1 MEDKSQYKDA
11 NYMKKNKILCQYCS
25 YRCAVPSKNNQFCS
39 ELCRLLYFCI
49 TKEINTEDI
58 GKLIKLSKTELI
70 DIILTLKSQPIKK
83 QEICKILK
91 SFNRKHAFIPFI
103 LLMLI
108 CMFLGFGLG
117 GGFKRNCADSG
128 ANN

>member
-91 SFNRKHAFIPFI
+91 KPCNLKDQIISINHKPGMIYF
-103 LLMLI
+103 
-108 CMFLGFGLG
+108 
-117 GGFKRNCADSG
+117 D
-128 ANN
+128 

>member
-25 YRCAVPSKNNQFCS
+25 YRVAVPSKNNQFCS

-58 GKLIKLSKTELI
+58 AKLIKLSKTELI

-83 QEICKILK
+83 KEICKILK
-91 SFNRKHAFIPFI
+91 KECHLKEQIISINHKPGMIYF
-103 LLMLI
+103 
-108 CMFLGFGLG
+108 
-117 GGFKRNCADSG
+117 D
-128 ANN
+128 